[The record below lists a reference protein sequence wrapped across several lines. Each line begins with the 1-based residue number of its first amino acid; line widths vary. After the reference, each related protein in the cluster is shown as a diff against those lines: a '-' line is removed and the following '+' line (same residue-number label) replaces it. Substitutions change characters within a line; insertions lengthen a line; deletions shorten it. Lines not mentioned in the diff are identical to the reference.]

1 MSLPNVYANPIDK
14 QLNNNSNYFR
24 SRDTNNVDLYNLKV
38 LFDRNGFG
46 DRISVVIKTKDGSRL
61 EKLVLCKNNYFV
73 TIDNRKIYFED
84 IIDYKIKK

>member
-1 MSLPNVYANPIDK
+1 MSLPNVYANPIEK

-24 SRDTNNVDLYNLKV
+24 STDNVTVDLYNLKV

-46 DRISVVIKTKDGSRL
+46 DRINVEIKSREGL
-61 EKLVLCKNNYFV
+61 RTEKLVLCKNDYFV
-73 TIDNRKIYFED
+73 TIDNRKIYFDD